1 VRAGLDAWRRGTSI
15 AEPRGTRSQRVS
27 FDLPSSRLDRHSDM
41 STPRIL
47 FPVTLLCLAP
57 ALLAA
62 QRASRAPT
70 GDLVVADI
78 LSTPD
83 ALLRVHDFGV
93 GYSSPGLPILAT
105 PVDYL
110 RGLAFDG
117 PDSGY
122 FVSGNSDSDGPTGFF
137 RFENGQTSLVAP
149 FPLVEWGSFA
159 DVAWSRRR
167 DFLWYTW
174 NPAGATLNTSL
185 YRLDLDGTFTSVGEL
200 HYASGARIDS
210 SGGIALDRTTG
221 TLYGYDGSRAA
232 LVTIDPATASVTRIG
247 SSALPGY
254 PTVVIMSMDFSG
266 DGRLFL
272 VRNFGD
278 LFEVDLATGS
288 AVPAGKVDTFCS
300 SLAFV
305 PPRLLQRW

>member
-1 VRAGLDAWRRGTSI
+1 VTGTSI
-15 AEPRGTRSQRVS
+15 AEPRGSRSQRVS
-27 FDLPSSRLDRHSDM
+27 LDLPSSRLDRQSDM

-47 FPVTLLCLAP
+47 FYATLLSLAP
-57 ALLAA
+57 ALTAA
-62 QRASRAPT
+62 QRASRAPA

-78 LSTPD
+78 LATPD

-93 GYSSPGLPILAT
+93 GHVSAGLPILAT
-105 PVDYL
+105 PVEYL

-122 FVSGNSDSDGPTGFF
+122 FVSGNSESGGPTGFF

-149 FPLVEWGSFA
+149 FPFLAWGSLA
-159 DVAWSRRR
+159 DVAWSRGR

-174 NPAGATLNTSL
+174 DPAGTTLSTSL
-185 YRLDLDGTFTSVGEL
+185 YALHLDGTFTSVGEL
-200 HYASGARIDS
+200 RYAGGARINI

-221 TLYGYDGSRAA
+221 TLYGYDVNRAA
-232 LVTIDPATASVTRIG
+232 LVTIDPVTATVTRIG
-247 SSALPGY
+247 SSGLPGY
-254 PTVVIMSMDFSG
+254 PAVVIMSMDFSG

-272 VRNFGD
+272 IRNLGD
-278 LFEVDLATGS
+278 LFEVDLATGI

-305 PPRLLQRW
+305 PPRLIQR